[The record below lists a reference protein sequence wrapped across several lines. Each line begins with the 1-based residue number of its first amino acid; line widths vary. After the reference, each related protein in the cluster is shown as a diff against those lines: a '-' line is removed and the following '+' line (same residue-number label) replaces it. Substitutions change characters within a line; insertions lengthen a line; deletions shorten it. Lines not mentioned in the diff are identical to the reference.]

1 MRRVLLLLA
10 HLFVALPLLGT
21 PPAEAQSFEL
31 PGVARDS
38 GAYRQDL
45 MRRFPGSSPQSRAAA
60 EARAVQAERANNLPG
75 AAAAWEERVAAG
87 PLSHDAWMALAR
99 VQLARRP
106 PEAGRALQAA
116 WVAFTIASAG
126 PDEVPSLLMMAD
138 ALQVLNLPA
147 AMLEALAAAAER
159 VPQDTALQAR
169 LTEARRRVGLLP
181 TRIRT
186 EANAEP
192 ARACIGF
199 TQPPARR
206 QDWTPADWVRTQPAI
221 PGLAVEREGDV
232 LCVAGLPWGRT
243 TRITLRA
250 GLPGE
255 DNATLRS
262 EQTLSV
268 AMPNR
273 TPRLAFDQ
281 RAYVLP
287 RGQEPRITL
296 ASTNISSVA
305 IRLIRVAERNL
316 IDLRRDWQPGQS
328 LETWTVDN
336 LAENAGTVVWE
347 GRADIPRF
355 EQNATQRTALPLPDA
370 LRDAPPGIFVLAVRS
385 GDGNA
390 AREATASL
398 ALAVTDLGLVAW
410 RGADGVAV
418 QARSLGDAAAKAG
431 VRVALVARNNE
442 VLGEAETD
450 AAGIARFGAP
460 LLRGRG
466 GLAPVA
472 LHATAGGD
480 FAMLDLEAASFD
492 LSDRGAT
499 GRPHPAALDAFVWL
513 DRGIYRPGET
523 VQIGALIR
531 DAAGQPVDLPVRIR
545 VRRPNGQIFAEQ
557 VPARGPDAA
566 IVWPMPLSN
575 GAPAGAWTIEA
586 LTDPDAPPI
595 GRTTFRVDAFVPERL
610 EVTATPPNGAALVAG
625 RPLQVPV
632 TARFL
637 YGAPGAGLSGNA
649 ELRLAVNPEPFPDW
663 RGWRIGLAE
672 EPFTPPLQ
680 TFDIP
685 ETDADGRATLSL
697 NLPGIPDSTRVLQAE
712 VGITVSEP
720 GGAESRTRFTVPV
733 RPPGRLIALRP
744 GFEGGSVDDNA
755 EAAFDIAALTPDGA
769 ADTARLRVRLVR
781 ERPSWR
787 LVTRGQLARY
797 ETVWRDE
804 PVDTAEVQ
812 VAPGRPARFARR
824 MPFGRYRIE
833 VTDPAGLAITSMRFR
848 SGWASSES
856 AEVPDRV
863 DVATDRSSHAG
874 GETARIRV
882 TPPFGG
888 HASVAVLTDRLVSLR
903 EVDIPEGGATID
915 VPVSAAWGPGA
926 YVAVTVYRAGEARR
940 GPQRALGLVW
950 VALDTAP
957 RRLDVAIDAPERI
970 LPRQRVTI
978 PVRIGN
984 AGGAARVTLAA
995 VDEGILRLTDFA
1007 SPDPQ
1012 GHFLGRR
1019 RLGTDIRDDYG
1030 RLIAPADGEAT
1041 ALRQGGDEGD
1051 ATGFVRIPQRIVALY
1066 SGVVTAGPDG
1076 VAQVPLDI
1084 PDFAGELRLMAVAWD
1099 GARVGAASKPM
1110 TVRDPVVAEAMLPR
1124 FLAPG
1129 DEARLPLLLH
1139 NLDLPRGTI
1148 TATLSTE
1155 GPLALAGPAQIPVEL
1170 ATGAQAL
1177 PSSLLRATG
1186 AGEGVVRLSV
1196 TGPNNFSVTRSSRIT
1211 IRSSRPTAVE
1221 TAYGTI
1227 APGQQAA
1234 LAPPTDRFVPG
1245 SWRASASFG
1254 AAVRYDADAMLRA
1267 VQGYFLSCTEQVGSR
1282 ALALSYAPETADR
1295 AGDLQ
1300 RAVETILDR
1309 QRFDGAFGLWSAQ
1322 GEAQEWITAFA
1333 LETLLRA
1340 RAAGAAV
1347 PDGAIKAGLDH
1358 AEELLE
1364 QSDEDTP
1371 IERATQAYRV
1381 HVLALG
1387 GRPRL
1392 GAARRLL
1399 ERINDLPTPLARAQL
1414 GAAFARA
1421 GDRERAEAAFAAALA
1436 APQRLWW
1443 TADFG
1448 SQVRDQLAV
1457 AVLLKESGVLEDRMA
1472 PLLAQLP
1479 AQLSPMTT
1487 STQEQ
1492 GWAVAAAGL
1501 LSAGRQPVR
1510 VALDGTNLAQ
1520 QPLVTVALTGRA
1532 TARNLADTPVPNS
1545 VSVTGVPAQPLPA
1558 GRSNMRITRR
1568 FLALDGSPLNL
1579 DQLRQNTSFV
1589 LVLEA
1594 RLEDQDEHR
1603 VLLQQ
1608 GLPAGWEIVGR
1619 LGPGAVPGMPWLEAL
1634 SETEAQPAL
1643 DDRFAA
1649 AAVLSPQMP
1658 LIRIAARVRA
1668 VTAGNFE
1675 LPGAETV
1682 DMYRPAFF
1690 ARQNTGRIT
1699 IQPAN

>member
-1 MRRVLLLLA
+1 MRRILLLLTLLLA
-10 HLFVALPLLGT
+10 ALPAG
-21 PPAEAQSFEL
+21 AFEL
-31 PGVARDS
+31 PGVQRDS
-38 GAYRQDL
+38 SAYRQEL

-60 EARAVQAERANNLPG
+60 ETRAVQAERTNNLPA

-87 PLSHDAWMALAR
+87 PISHDAWMALAR

-106 PEAGRALQAA
+106 QEAARALQAA
-116 WVAFTIASAG
+116 WVAFTIAPAG
-126 PDEVPSLLMMAD
+126 PQEVPSLLMIAD
-138 ALQVLNLPA
+138 ALQALNLPA
-147 AMLEALAAAAER
+147 GMLEALAAAAER
-159 VPQDTALQAR
+159 APEDAALRAR

-186 EANAEP
+186 EADAEP

-206 QDWTPADWVRTQPAI
+206 QDWNPADWVRTDPAI
-221 PGLAVEREGDV
+221 PGLAVEREADV
-232 LCVAGLPWGRT
+232 ICVAGLPWGRS
-243 TRITLRA
+243 TRVILRA

-255 DNATLRS
+255 DGSALRS
-262 EQTLSV
+262 EQALTV

-273 TPRLAFDQ
+273 APRLAFDQ
-281 RAYVLP
+281 RNYVLP

-296 ASTNISSVA
+296 ASTNVSAVA
-305 IRLIRVAERNL
+305 IRLIRVGERNL
-316 IDLRRDWQPGQS
+316 MGLRRDWQPGQALNS
-328 LETWTVDN
+328 WTVESLTED
-336 LAENAGTVVWE
+336 AGTVIWE

-370 LRDAPPGIFVLAVRS
+370 LRNAPPGIFVLAVRS

-418 QARSLGDAAAKAG
+418 QARSLGEAVAKPG
-431 VRVALVARNNE
+431 VRVALLARNNE
-442 VLGEAETD
+442 VLAETETD
-450 AAGIARFGAP
+450 ATGIARFGAA

-492 LSDRGAT
+492 LSDRGAS
-499 GRPHPAALDAFVWL
+499 GRPHPAAMDAFVWL

-523 VQIGALIR
+523 VQIAALIR
-531 DAAGQPVDLPVRIR
+531 DAAGQPVDLPVRLR

-557 VPARGPDAA
+557 VPARGADAA
-566 IVWPMPLSN
+566 ILWPMPLSN

-610 EVTATPPNGAALVAG
+610 EVTATPPAGATLVPG
-625 RPLQVPV
+625 RPLNVPV

-637 YGAPGAGLSGNA
+637 YGAPGSGLSGNA

-663 RGWRIGLAE
+663 RGWRFGLAE
-672 EPFTPPLQ
+672 EPFTPALQ
-680 TFDIP
+680 TFEIP

-697 NLPGIPDSTRVLQAE
+697 ALQSVPDSTRVLQAE
-712 VGITVSEP
+712 IGVTMSEP
-720 GGAESRTRFTVPV
+720 GGAESRTRFTLPV
-733 RPPGRLIALRP
+733 RPQGRLIALRP

-755 EAAFDIAALTPDGA
+755 EAAFDIAAVTPDGA
-769 ADTARLRVRLVR
+769 ADAARLRVRLVR

-787 LVTRGQLARY
+787 LVARGQVARY

-804 PVDTAEVQ
+804 PVDSAEVQ

-863 DVATDRSSHAG
+863 DVATDRQSHPDGA
-874 GETARIRV
+874 TARIRV

-888 HASVAVLTDRLVSLR
+888 RASIAVLTDRLVSIR
-903 EVDIPEGGATID
+903 ETEIPEGGATIE

-957 RRLDVAIDAPERI
+957 RRLDVAIESPERI
-970 LPRQRVTI
+970 LPRQRITI

-984 AGGAARVTLAA
+984 AGGTARVTLAA
-995 VDEGILRLTDFA
+995 VDEGILRLTDFT

-1012 GHFLGRR
+1012 THFLGRR

-1051 ATGFVRIPQRIVALY
+1051 ASGFLRIPQRIVTLF
-1066 SGVVTAGPDG
+1066 SGVVTAGQDG

-1084 PDFAGELRLMAVAWD
+1084 PDFAGELRLMAVAWE
-1099 GARVGAASKPM
+1099 GARIGAASKPM

-1129 DEARLPLLLH
+1129 DEAQLPLLLH

-1148 TATLSTE
+1148 TATLTTE
-1155 GPLALAGPAQIPVEL
+1155 GPLALAGPAQIAVDL
-1170 ATGAQAL
+1170 APGARAQ
-1177 PSSLLRATG
+1177 PGTTLRATG
-1186 AGEGVVRLSV
+1186 AGEGVLRLAVS
-1196 TGPNNFSVTRSSRIT
+1196 GPNNFSVMRESRIT

-1221 TAYGTI
+1221 TAFTTI
-1227 APGQQAA
+1227 APSQQAV
-1234 LAPPTDRFVPG
+1234 LAPPTERFIPG

-1267 VQGYFLSCTEQVGSR
+1267 VQGFFLSCTEQAGSR
-1282 ALALSYAPETADR
+1282 ALALAFAPDAPDR
-1295 AGDLQ
+1295 AGELQ

-1309 QRFDGAFGLWSAQ
+1309 QRFDGGFGLWSAQ
-1322 GEAQEWITAFA
+1322 GEVQEWVTAFA
-1333 LETLLRA
+1333 LEVLLRA
-1340 RAAGAAV
+1340 RSAGAAV
-1347 PDGAIKAGLDH
+1347 PDGAVDAGLRH
-1358 AEELLE
+1358 IEELLE
-1364 QSDEDTP
+1364 ESDEESP
-1371 IERATQAYRV
+1371 LERATQAYRL
-1381 HVLALG
+1381 HVLSLA

-1399 ERINDLPTPLARAQL
+1399 ERIADMPTPLARAQI

-1421 GDRERAEAAFAAALA
+1421 GDRARAEVAFTAALA

-1448 SQVRDQLAV
+1448 SQVRDQLAI
-1457 AVLLKESGVLEDRMA
+1457 AVLLKESGVLEDRVA

-1479 AQLSPMTT
+1479 AQLSPTTT

-1492 GWAVAAAGL
+1492 GWAVAAAGA
-1501 LSAGRQPVR
+1501 LSAGRRPVR
-1510 VALDGTNLAQ
+1510 VALDGTTLAER
-1520 QPLVTVALTGRA
+1520 PLVTVALTGRA
-1532 TARNLADTPVPNS
+1532 TARNLSDAPQPNS
-1545 VSVTGVPAQPLPA
+1545 VSVTGIPAQPLPA

-1594 RLEDQDEHR
+1594 RLEDQEEHR

-1649 AAVLSPQMP
+1649 AAVLSPRMP
-1658 LIRIAARVRA
+1658 LLRIAARVRA
-1668 VTAGNFE
+1668 VSAGSFE

-1699 IQPAN
+1699 ILPTN